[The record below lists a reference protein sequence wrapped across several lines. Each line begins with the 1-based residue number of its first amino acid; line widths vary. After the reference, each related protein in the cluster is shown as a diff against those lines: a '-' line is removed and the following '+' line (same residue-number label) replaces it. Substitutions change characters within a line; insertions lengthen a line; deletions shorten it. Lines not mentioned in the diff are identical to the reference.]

1 MIIQP
6 VAAAVIPVGS
16 VTPVVLTVMDIPVV
30 FTKTAGVFVK
40 ALVNVIVCAVVVVFS
55 YPLAYITTS
64 LSAEPCKG

>member
-1 MIIQP
+1 MIQP

-40 ALVNVIVCAVVVVFS
+40 ALVNVMLCAVVVVFS
-55 YPLAYITTS
+55 YPLA
-64 LSAEPCKG
+64 